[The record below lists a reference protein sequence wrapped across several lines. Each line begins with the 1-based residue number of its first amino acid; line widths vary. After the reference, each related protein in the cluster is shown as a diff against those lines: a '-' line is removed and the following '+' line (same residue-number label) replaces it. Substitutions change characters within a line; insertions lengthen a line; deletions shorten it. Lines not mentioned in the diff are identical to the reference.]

1 MSEFTAGKLS
11 KILKEH
17 KRWLDNEVEGEKA
30 DLSCANLSDVDL
42 NCALLRR
49 ADLIGANLSDAYL
62 DGAYLGG
69 ANLSQADLGGADL
82 EAADL
87 NDANLRGANLRGA
100 NLEGAYLAQ
109 VRNLSINQLSKV
121 ETLYKAELD
130 PELMEQVKDEYPHL
144 LKKPKQE
151 ASDMEKVIESYK
163 QAIRIDPDKN
173 IY

>member
-1 MSEFTAGKLS
+1 MSEFTVGKLS

-30 DLSCANLSDVDL
+30 DLSCANLSDVNLSEADL
-42 NCALLRR
+42 SDAN
-49 ADLIGANLSDAYL
+49 LIGANLSDAYL

-69 ANLSQADLGGADL
+69 ADL

-87 NDANLRGANLRGA
+87 NCALLRRADLRGANLRGA
-100 NLEGAYLAQ
+100 DLEGAYLAQ